1 MILFK
6 ANGRCAAAVSDE
18 KITSGSVG
26 IEVTF
31 QLSEV
36 YDDLAAL
43 AVFRGSGAEVSVIL
57 PEPVCTV
64 PPEVLAEPGGNLLIG
79 VYARDG
85 EGTIAVPT
93 VWANVGPILG
103 GATPDLPDT
112 PPTPDWTGQVE
123 LALAEAVEKSEEA
136 LEKASAVEE
145 EGARQVQAV
154 QDAGTEALDAIE
166 TGKTAATE
174 AVEAAQAAAVQVVQT
189 ESSTQQADVQAK
201 GEEVLASIP
210 ADYTTLNDD
219 VSDLKRS
226 LIAESAV
233 DSSDLTA
240 LSLSINPSGNWTTL
254 SGATAGYITIPSNAE
269 KIVITPRSGVT
280 NAWAFLNSIGTPT
293 TGEKPDFSASY
304 PARISDNTS
313 TPHEYAVAPG
323 MNYIYFLQTNTS
335 GADVFPASVSIHTV
349 QLIDD
354 TLSVPGKAADAK
366 KVGDLLYPAVNTDS
380 DDAHDI
386 PSGTDYDTLLTCGN
400 YVCRTGAIAQTMT
413 HCPTSSAH
421 RLFVFKM
428 HADERIIQSI
438 VCSAASCKEYRR
450 YYSGTNFSDWIVAS
464 GAEPSEDIIR
474 SVSSYANYQMD
485 VSGLLPLVWYRG
497 SIGTRGVAQSSS
509 TGLITYFIP
518 IAQGTSLKY
527 KKLDTVNVI
536 TIAEYGANKEYLKR
550 ATLRASNTEYTVGDN
565 CYFIRFYYD
574 APSSDPYPE
583 FAYLNFVAYLSGS
596 VEKLLP
602 IGLHTMPKN
611 QGVLNCIKRA
621 RQMTDIKWT
630 PASDIDRVN
639 IVSGQKYDET
649 HYYYQN
655 IFAANREYTGLPYSS
670 RNFIGVRKGITQF
683 VTSAANE
690 NSSECTD
697 SQYAGNVNTASYYG
711 TVCVA
716 LVSYALHAPQ
726 INSPSYTNLVGLT
739 KVYDLLDNGVYHD
752 IDDLELC
759 DVLWEHG
766 HVAIVTDIVHDQLG
780 HVVAVE
786 VSESTKFGSNLIANG
801 NDDYGGKCRRK
812 IWPKDEFL
820 KWFSA
825 FGVYRYDN
833 ALLSKI
839 PYEPN
844 KFVPMIDEPPYV
856 AQAGLPCM
864 PVDGDHAYYYLSTPS
879 QRNVRVLIRDAGYS
893 HLRVKQNGE
902 DFVLLPV
909 EGLTE
914 VTVTCDS
921 SKEAV
926 YEAYLCNEQ
935 ETMTS
940 ASCTWL
946 SLASTESPTM
956 AANEDGSYTF
966 SIVRQTNAA
975 YPFVIVFNGT
985 SVNGGQYSPITNYAM
1000 VKVSGGYKF
1009 TFTVTPPTSVSEIS
1023 TFSLLFDA
1031 GEFGWFPTSTIR
1043 P

>member
-26 IEVTF
+26 IQVTF

-85 EGTIAVPT
+85 DGTIAVPT
-93 VWANVGPILG
+93 VWADAGRILG

-112 PPTPDWTGQVE
+112 PATPDWTAQVE
-123 LALAEAVEKSEEA
+123 LALAEAVERSEEA
-136 LEKASAVEE
+136 MEKASAVEE

-154 QDAGTEALDAIE
+154 QAAGVEAA
-166 TGKTAATE
+166 E
-174 AVEAAQAAAVQVVQT
+174 AVDDAQAAAVQAVQA
-189 ESSTQQADVQAK
+189 ESTTQQAAVQAK

-210 ADYTTLNDD
+210 ADYTEMSED
-219 VSDLKRS
+219 VSDLKCA
-226 LIAESAV
+226 LFAENAV
-233 DSSDLTA
+233 ASSDLI
-240 LSLSINPSGNWTTL
+240 SLNRSITPGNKWTVL
-254 SGATAGYITIPSNAE
+254 GGATTGYIEIPSNAE
-269 KIVITPRSGVT
+269 KIVITPSTAAT
-280 NAWAFLNSIGTPT
+280 NVWAFLNSIGTPT
-293 TGEKPDFSASY
+293 TGETPDFSAGY

-313 TPHEYAVAPG
+313 TPHTYVVEPD
-323 MNYIYFLQTNTS
+323 MNYLYILQTNTS
-335 GADVFPASVSIHTV
+335 GVDAFPASVSIYTV

-400 YVCRTGAIAQTMT
+400 FVCRTGAIAQTLA
-413 HCPTSSAH
+413 HCPTTSAH
-421 RLFVFKM
+421 RLFIFKM

-438 VCSAASCKEYRR
+438 LCSDNACKEYRR
-450 YYSGTNFSDWIVAS
+450 YYNGTRFSDWIIAS

-474 SVSSYANYQMD
+474 TVSSYANYQMD

-497 SIGTRGVAQSSS
+497 NIGTSGEARPSS
-509 TGLITYFIP
+509 TGMITYFIP
-518 IAQGTSLKY
+518 ITPGASLKY
-527 KKLDTVNVI
+527 KKLDTVNIV
-536 TIAEYGANKEYLKR
+536 TIAEYGADKEYLKR

-565 CYFIRFYYD
+565 CHFIRFYYE
-574 APSSDPYPE
+574 ASSGILYPE
-583 FAYLNFVAYLSGS
+583 FASLYFAVFLAGS

-621 RQMTDIKWT
+621 RQMTDIKWA

-649 HYYYQN
+649 HHYFQN
-655 IFAANREYTGLPYSS
+655 IFAANREYTGLPYTS
-670 RNFIGVRKGITQF
+670 RNFIGTRKGITQF
-683 VTSAANE
+683 VTSAANDD
-690 NSSECTD
+690 SLECTD
-697 SQYAGNVNTASYYG
+697 SQYAGNVNTASYFG
-711 TVCVA
+711 TVCVT

-726 INSPSYTNLVGLT
+726 INSPDYTNLVGLT
-739 KVYDLLDNGVYHD
+739 KMYDLLDNGAYHD

-812 IWPKDEFL
+812 IWTKDEFL
-820 KWFSA
+820 KWFSS

-844 KFVPMIDEPPYV
+844 KFVPMVDELPYI

-864 PVDGDHAYYYLSTPS
+864 PVEGDHAYYYLSTPS
-879 QRNVRVLIRDAGYS
+879 QRNVRVLIRDTGYS

-902 DFVLLPV
+902 NFTLLPV

-921 SKEAV
+921 STEAV

-946 SLASTESPTM
+946 LLASTASPTM
-956 AANEDGSYTF
+956 AANGDGSYTF
-966 SIVRQTNAA
+966 GIVRQTNAA
-975 YPFVIVFNGT
+975 YPFVVVFNGT
-985 SVNGGQYSPITNYAM
+985 SVNGGQYSPITDFSTKN
-1000 VKVSGGYKF
+1000 VSGGVKY
-1009 TFTVTPPTSVSEIS
+1009 TFTVTPPSSVSEIS

-1031 GEFGWFPTSTIR
+1031 GEFGWFPTSTIT
-1043 P
+1043 PA